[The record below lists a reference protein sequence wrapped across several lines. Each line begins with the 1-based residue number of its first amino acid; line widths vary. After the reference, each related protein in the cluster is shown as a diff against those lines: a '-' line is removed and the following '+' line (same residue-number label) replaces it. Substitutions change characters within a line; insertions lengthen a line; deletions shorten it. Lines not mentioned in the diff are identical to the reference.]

1 MFAHARGK
9 PLAFASSLATARS
22 PQEQRVRN
30 IKGCAALAY
39 ARVET
44 QSKDSLDGFGRFCLR
59 GFVVFLYISER
70 TKKQKSTILIKCNES
85 DLGIDC

>member
-22 PQEQRVRN
+22 RQEQRVR
-30 IKGCAALAY
+30 IVKGCAASAY

-44 QSKDSLDGFGRFCLR
+44 QSKDSLNGFGRFYLR
-59 GFVVFLYISER
+59 GFIVFLYISER
-70 TKKQKSTILIKCNES
+70 IPKYSKVVKI
-85 DLGIDC
+85 DLGIIC